1 MNPLVAPL
9 IPAYHLSLE
18 EIRSTLEKVP
28 KHFEIP
34 LIVYN
39 DEDVLTYEHL
49 KSLEKEGQIRLVYIP
64 FQVGKAEAV
73 RRGLKFLLRQSDAN
87 IIVQLDGR
95 SKQPVESTK
104 DLVDTLICSNNH
116 MVIGNRYKLQNM
128 EGQFHRTSSSI
139 LLSTLVER
147 MTGHKIHDTA
157 CGMRAYVRYLAEK
170 FCNLKSFGY
179 GLEIE
184 EILISHSHG
193 LKIGELP
200 IHSNKQDDKTNA
212 EKIEDNF
219 HVLISY
225 SRDKNIKDDAISL
238 LSHILLQVKKRVS
251 FGFNLSVFKSD
262 KTFVFEYIRGEELII
277 EGYTNQKIIDAYR
290 IYLIKE

>member
-1 MNPLVAPL
+1 MNQLVAPL

-18 EIRSTLEKVP
+18 EIHSTLEKVP

-39 DEDVLTYEHL
+39 DQDVLTYEYL
-49 KSLEKEGQIRLVYIP
+49 KSLEEEGEIRLVHIP

-73 RRGLKFLLRQSDAN
+73 RRGLKSLLRQSDAN

-104 DLVDTLICSNNH
+104 DLVDTLISGDNH

-128 EGQFHRTSSSI
+128 EGQLHRASSSI
-139 LLSTLVER
+139 LLSSIVEG
-147 MTGHKIHDTA
+147 MTGYKIQDTV
-157 CGMRAYVRYLAEK
+157 CGMRAYVRHLAEK

-193 LKIGELP
+193 SRIGELP
-200 IHSNKQDDKTNA
+200 IQSNRQDDKTNA

-219 HVLISY
+219 HVLISCAG
-225 SRDKNIKDDAISL
+225 DKNVEDDAISL
-238 LSHILLQVKKRVS
+238 LNHILLQVKKRIS
-251 FGFNLSVFKSD
+251 FDFSLSAFKTD
-262 KTFVFEYIRGEELII
+262 KIFMFEYIRGEDPII

-290 IYLIKE
+290 ILSH